1 MGGQTVKVKTQHAGA
16 KMLASA
22 VLNQARVDWRDP
34 NRHED
39 VEVFLHGRLIDLYV
53 AVAGTDKTAYLKSVR
68 GQ

>member
-1 MGGQTVKVKTQHAGA
+1 VKPQHTGA

-22 VLNQARVDWRDP
+22 VLNLARVDWRDP
-34 NRHED
+34 NRHEE
-39 VEVFLHGRLIDLYV
+39 VEVFLSGRMIDLYV